1 MFNLLKDTIFK
12 SVSLWQKSKVDVVK
26 RILKIVGESL
36 ILLLIAPPFVIFIR
50 FIKPW
55 ILIRFAQIQT
65 DRIGHLYSIEVYLS
79 ERDKNLHPK
88 NTWDVFY
95 VTLSIV
101 SNQVVLQKWR
111 EHVSFSPIG
120 KLTYYVDWLNRYF
133 PGYQEHIIQ
142 FQSIPNQPG
151 VLKNGDFAFIFNAEP
166 N

>member
-1 MFNLLKDTIFK
+1 MLKNTIFQF
-12 SVSLWQKSKVDVVK
+12 VSIWQKSKVDFVK
-26 RILKIVGESL
+26 RILKKVGPPV

-95 VTLSIV
+95 DTLSKV
-101 SNQVVLQKWR
+101 SNQKVKK
-111 EHVSFSPIG
+111 SFGI
-120 KLTYYVDWLNRYF
+120 L
-133 PGYQEHIIQ
+133 
-142 FQSIPNQPG
+142 
-151 VLKNGDFAFIFNAEP
+151 LKKMG
-166 N
+166 